1 MKNLVSISLIIMLSA
16 GLIACKHDKDKN
28 KQDSVS
34 DAAKAVVQ
42 APVAPAVTPK
52 EVAPVAPAVTP
63 KEVAPATQEFKEGEV
78 KQVCV
83 DINGKT
89 KCKKMKVHKKF
100 EGTKIPPKK

>member
-1 MKNLVSISLIIMLSA
+1 MLSA

-42 APVAPAVTPK
+42 
-52 EVAPVAPAVTP
+52 APVAPAVTP